1 MSLYLLVAI
10 FRTLTAMIGRITSSS
25 VTEAL
30 VDAQASQMEGWDAVM
45 SITGA
50 VVGAV
55 DGAVAGLK
63 VCAFADNLGIFA
75 PWLLLRLLGV
85 GFLPQKSSLWP
96 TFPHFPHVGGS
107 WHWRCEWPGSRQ
119 P

>member
-1 MSLYLLVAI
+1 MSLNLSVAI

-50 VVGAV
+50 VV
-55 DGAVAGLK
+55 DAVAGAAVVFAGLK
-63 VCAFADNLGIFA
+63 D
-75 PWLLLRLLGV
+75 
-85 GFLPQKSSLWP
+85 
-96 TFPHFPHVGGS
+96 
-107 WHWRCEWPGSRQ
+107 
-119 P
+119 

>member
-30 VDAQASQMEGWDAVM
+30 VDAQASQIEGWDAEM

-50 VVGAV
+50 VVDAV
-55 DGAVAGLK
+55 DGAVAVLAGLK
-63 VCAFADNLGIFA
+63 VCAFADNLGMFA
-75 PWLLLRLLGV
+75 P
-85 GFLPQKSSLWP
+85 
-96 TFPHFPHVGGS
+96 
-107 WHWRCEWPGSRQ
+107 
-119 P
+119 

>member
-1 MSLYLLVAI
+1 
-10 FRTLTAMIGRITSSS
+10 MIGRITSSS

-55 DGAVAGLK
+55 DGAVA
-63 VCAFADNLGIFA
+63 VFADSRDCRQ
-75 PWLLLRLLGV
+75 PWDVCSLVIVAVAGSGLPAAKELIVADFSALSTRWRLLALALRV
-85 GFLPQKSSLWP
+85 TRK
-96 TFPHFPHVGGS
+96 
-107 WHWRCEWPGSRQ
+107 
-119 P
+119 

>member
-30 VDAQASQMEGWDAVM
+30 VDAQASQIEGWDALM

-63 VCAFADNLGIFA
+63 VCAFADNLGMFA
-75 PWLLLRLLGV
+75 P
-85 GFLPQKSSLWP
+85 
-96 TFPHFPHVGGS
+96 
-107 WHWRCEWPGSRQ
+107 
-119 P
+119 